1 MKIKVTTPLMV
12 ICDAEGKPLKRCK
25 GCASDFEVAEKLS
38 MLPPGK
44 YIITRPP
51 IEVMVK

>member
-12 ICDAEGKPLKRCK
+12 ICDADGKPLKRCK

-38 MLPPGK
+38 QLPPGK
-44 YIITRPP
+44 YLIMRPP
-51 IEVMVK
+51 VEVVVR